1 MAMEPVSL
9 CVSDQERASQIVE
22 ASKRL
27 VSTGMNRGSCGNVS
41 TRCETM
47 FNDSDSFLI
56 TPSGVD
62 PEKMTTGS
70 VCLMNMFGETTCH
83 GKPSSEW
90 RIHRDI
96 YSVRPDI
103 HAVVHTHSPF
113 ATTLACMQLEV
124 PPFHYMIAVT
134 GANTIPCAPY
144 ALFGTQ
150 ELSDSALDCLEN
162 RYACLLAHHGMIALG
177 HNLDHAMAVAIE
189 VESLCEQYWRILQT
203 GHLKILSEKQM
214 NAVHEKFRDYFKK
227 QI

>member
-1 MAMEPVSL
+1 MAAETLWVADKEKAL
-9 CVSDQERASQIVE
+9 QIVE

-41 TRCETM
+41 MRSETM
-47 FNDSDSFLI
+47 QNGSGSFLI
-56 TPSGVD
+56 TPSGTD
-62 PEKMTTGS
+62 PEKMTPDS
-70 VCLMNMFGETTCH
+70 ICLMNMSGETAGN

-90 RIHRDI
+90 RMHRDI
-96 YSVRPDI
+96 YHSRSDI

-134 GANTIPCAPY
+134 GGNTIPCAPY
-144 ALFGTQ
+144 ALFGSQ

-162 RYACLLAHHGMIALG
+162 RYACLLAHHGMLALG
-177 HNLDHAMAVAIE
+177 HSLDHAMAIAIE

-214 NAVHEKFRDYFKK
+214 SAVHEKFRDYFKK
-227 QI
+227 

>member
-1 MAMEPVSL
+1 MAAETLWVA
-9 CVSDQERASQIVE
+9 DKEKASQIVE

-41 TRCETM
+41 MRSETM
-47 FNDSDSFLI
+47 QNGSGSFLI
-56 TPSGVD
+56 TPSGTD
-62 PEKMTTGS
+62 PEKMTPDS
-70 VCLMNMFGETTCH
+70 ICLMNMSGETAGN

-90 RIHRDI
+90 RMHRDI
-96 YSVRPDI
+96 YHARSDI

-134 GANTIPCAPY
+134 GGNTIPCAPY
-144 ALFGTQ
+144 ALFGSQ

-162 RYACLLAHHGMIALG
+162 RYACLLAHHGMLALG
-177 HNLDHAMAVAIE
+177 HSLDHAMAIAIE

-203 GHLKILSEKQM
+203 SHLKILSDKQM
-214 NAVHEKFRDYFKK
+214 SAVHEKFRDYFKK
-227 QI
+227 